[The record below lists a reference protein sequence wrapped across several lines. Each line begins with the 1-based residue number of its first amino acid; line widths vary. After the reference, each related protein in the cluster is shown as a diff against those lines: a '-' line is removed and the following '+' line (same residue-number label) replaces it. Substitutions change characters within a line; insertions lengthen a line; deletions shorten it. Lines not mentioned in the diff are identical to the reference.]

1 MYYLKIKL
9 LKKYSNKIE
18 IKENSVKDR
27 KSKRFKFQIRFR
39 EIIPKCLW
47 TYLQNEDRIIRFYTK
62 WPFSVD
68 FYKRLH
74 EISW

>member
-9 LKKYSNKIE
+9 LKKYSNKIK

-39 EIIPKCLW
+39 EIIPKCL
-47 TYLQNEDRIIRFYTK
+47 
-62 WPFSVD
+62 
-68 FYKRLH
+68 
-74 EISW
+74 